1 MKNSKALVVLL
12 FALVLGFAVSVA
24 AEAAKY
30 EIKFAGNYAPD
41 HPGTLAQN
49 EIAKEV
55 LEKTKGEVKITV
67 YPGGQLGDYTQAY
80 EDVMRGNIDMGWFY
94 ITGQYNPMLEISSLS
109 YLATDWKELKR
120 VFSPG
125 SFWYK
130 TYEGAHAKVG
140 VKLLGVYVDS
150 FISLATVKPL
160 NDPLNPKANHKGKVR
175 IPPSEIYKLTM
186 DSLNYDTVS
195 INWSDLYTAM
205 QTGVCDGWIG
215 GTAALNYF
223 QFRDLIKQFM
233 PIRAFVENV
242 SYVYNAEKFA
252 KLPAAYQ
259 KIIFEACQKQA
270 KKSIDDAQKNEALY
284 QEKLSKEHKVAIMKV
299 TDAQIKALADHVRK
313 DAWPKFSK
321 LFGKDVMDG
330 LVKDAK

>member
-1 MKNSKALVVLL
+1 MKNLKVFGVILSVLI
-12 FALVLGFAVSVA
+12 LGFAFSIG

-30 EIKFAGNYAPD
+30 EVKFAGNYAPD
-41 HPGTLAQN
+41 HPGTLAQY

-55 LEKTKGEVKITV
+55 LEKTKGEVNITV
-67 YPGGQLGDYTQAY
+67 YPAGQLGDYTQAY

-94 ITGQYNPMLEISSLS
+94 ITGQYNPVLEISSLP
-109 YLATDWKELKR
+109 YLATDWEELKR

-125 SFWYK
+125 SFWYS
-130 TYEGAHAKVG
+130 TYEAAHGNIG

-150 FISLATVKPL
+150 FISLATVKEL
-160 NDPLNPKANHKGKVR
+160 NEPLNPNANHKAKIR
-175 IPPSEIYKLTM
+175 IPPTEIYKITM

-223 QFRDLIKQFM
+223 QFRDLIKSFI

-242 SYVYNAEKFA
+242 SYVYNAEKFS
-252 KLPAAYQ
+252 KLPAEYQ
-259 KIIFEACQKQA
+259 KIIFEACQRQA
-270 KKSIDDAQKNEALY
+270 IKSIADAQANEALY
-284 QEKLSKEHKVAIMKV
+284 QEKLSKESKVDIMEV
-299 TDAQIKALADHVRK
+299 TDAQIEKLADHVRK

-321 LFGKDVMDG
+321 FFGKEIMDG